1 MSVTIYTSQNLKTRN
16 DVKVFQNN
24 KQKMK
29 TLRDEVIGM
38 KSTATDERWTCIVDD
53 DTKQKF

>member
-38 KSTATDERWTCIVDD
+38 KSTATDERWTRVVDD
-53 DTKQKF
+53 DTKQQF

>member
-16 DVKVFQNN
+16 DVNVFQNN

-38 KSTATDERWTCIVDD
+38 KSTATDERWTRVVDD